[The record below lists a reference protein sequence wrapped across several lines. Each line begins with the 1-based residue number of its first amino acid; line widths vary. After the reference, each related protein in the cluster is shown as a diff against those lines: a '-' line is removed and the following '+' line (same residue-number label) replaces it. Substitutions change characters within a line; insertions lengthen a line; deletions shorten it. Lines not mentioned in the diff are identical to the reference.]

1 MKFKIDKKTTLS
13 AKLSKDKSAIV
24 MSSQVEDHDGN
35 IFLNTITLSEEHLEK
50 LLAEL
55 IILKAKLS

>member
-1 MKFKIDKKTTLS
+1 MKIKIDKTTSLS
-13 AKLSKDKSAIV
+13 IKLSKDKSKVV
-24 MSSQVEDHDGN
+24 MSSQVEDYDGN

-55 IILKAKLS
+55 IILKAKL

>member
-1 MKFKIDKKTTLS
+1 MKIKIDKKTTLS
-13 AKLSKDKSAIV
+13 VNLSRDKSAIV
-24 MSSQVEDHDGN
+24 MSSQVEDYDGN

>member
-1 MKFKIDKKTTLS
+1 MKIKIDKKTTLS
-13 AKLSKDKSAIV
+13 VNLSKDKSKIV
-24 MSSQVEDHDGN
+24 MSSQVEAHDGN

-55 IILKAKLS
+55 IILKAKL

>member
-1 MKFKIDKKTTLS
+1 MKIKIDKKT
-13 AKLSKDKSAIV
+13 KLSVSLSRDKSAVI

-35 IFLNTITLSEEHLEK
+35 IFLNTITLSEEHLEN

-55 IILKAKLS
+55 IILKSKLS